1 MMHYQQLEKTLRALG
16 HSEKTVAAVVSA
28 TVSMDK
34 YGLSDDEK
42 YAAYSLMSTVGFEAL
57 RKLPEAVVDGEWI
70 DFDYGNVIIGDYV
83 RVKKDAYT
91 SVSGVNHNGK
101 VGQLVKMYGGKCTIE
116 YIGLDT
122 GTSMPHPWQLLDSL
136 KKV

>member
-1 MMHYQQLEKTLRALG
+1 MNYQKLEQKLRALG
-16 HSEKTVAAVVSA
+16 HSENTVAAVVSA
-28 TVSMDK
+28 VVSMDK
-34 YGLSDDEK
+34 YGLSEAEK
-42 YAAYSLMSTVGFEAL
+42 YAAYSLMSTEGFEAL
-57 RKLPEAVVDGEWI
+57 RELPEAVADGEWI

-101 VGQLVKMYGGKCTIE
+101 VGRLTKMYGGKCTID